1 MHPDDAAARGIA
13 DGDII
18 RLSNQRGACLAAVRL
33 TDGIRRGVVQLPTGA
48 WYDPADP
55 QDDKPLCVHGNPN
68 VLTRDVGTSALAQG
82 CTGQLTTVQVER
94 FDGNLPPIQAFEPPG
109 APGHVPRPPNS
120 AAVALERR
128 RIPRENRRPSAC
140 LPRDRM
146 PSSYIDTYY
155 RRTLASARALHHRRA
170 PDRRDLHRRWRA
182 RRADR
187 GAGAGARRAFRAA
200 AGGRA
205 GRRWGTSGR
214 NGGFVSPG
222 YATSLSAIERRAGR
236 EQAEEL
242 YRLTMEGV
250 GIVRRN
256 IESLGIADAAPSP
269 GIMRVLRYDGGV
281 ALQEERDAQEK
292 RFGRKLRY
300 LGHDETQ
307 ALLRSPKYHAA
318 LADDDAF
325 HFHPLNYARGLAREI
340 QRLGGTIHEGSPVL
354 SCELEG
360 PVKRLRTAQASIEAE
375 QVLFTT
381 GGYTGGL
388 FAPLKRS
395 FLPIATYVLLTEAA
409 PELIGQAIRTSAGI
423 GDDRRAGD
431 YYRLVE
437 GGSRILWGGRITT
450 RTSEPRDVAA
460 LLRREMVTTYPQLAP
475 LKVELAGRG

>member
-1 MHPDDAAARGIA
+1 
-13 DGDII
+13 
-18 RLSNQRGACLAAVRL
+18 
-33 TDGIRRGVVQLPTGA
+33 
-48 WYDPADP
+48 
-55 QDDKPLCVHGNPN
+55 
-68 VLTRDVGTSALAQG
+68 
-82 CTGQLTTVQVER
+82 
-94 FDGNLPPIQAFEPPG
+94 
-109 APGHVPRPPNS
+109 
-120 AAVALERR
+120 
-128 RIPRENRRPSAC
+128 
-140 LPRDRM
+140 M

-155 RRTLASARALHHRRA
+155 RRTLASAENYPVAEGRLTAEICIVGGGLAGLTAALELA
-170 PDRRDLHRRWRA
+170 
-182 RRADR
+182 
-187 GAGAGARRAFRAA
+187 
-200 AGGRA
+200 RA
-205 GRRWGTSGR
+205 GRSVLLLEAERIAWGASGR

-269 GIMRVLRYDGGV
+269 GIMRVLRYDGGA

-475 LKVELAGRG
+475 LKVELAWSGLMSYARHLMPQIGQYRPGVWYCTAFGGHGMNTTAIGGTVIAEAIRGDSDRFKLFAPFGLSWNGGPFGTAAVQLTYWSYQAADALRERRQ

>member
-1 MHPDDAAARGIA
+1 
-13 DGDII
+13 
-18 RLSNQRGACLAAVRL
+18 
-33 TDGIRRGVVQLPTGA
+33 
-48 WYDPADP
+48 
-55 QDDKPLCVHGNPN
+55 
-68 VLTRDVGTSALAQG
+68 
-82 CTGQLTTVQVER
+82 
-94 FDGNLPPIQAFEPPG
+94 
-109 APGHVPRPPNS
+109 
-120 AAVALERR
+120 
-128 RIPRENRRPSAC
+128 
-140 LPRDRM
+140 M

-155 RRTLASARALHHRRA
+155 RRTLASAENYPVAEGRLTAEICIVGGGLAGLTAALELA
-170 PDRRDLHRRWRA
+170 
-182 RRADR
+182 
-187 GAGAGARRAFRAA
+187 
-200 AGGRA
+200 RA
-205 GRRWGTSGR
+205 GRSVLLLEAERVAWGASGR

-475 LKVELAGRG
+475 LKVELAWSGLMSYARHLMPQIGQYRPGVWYCTAFGGHGMNTTAIGGTVIAEAIRGDSDRFKLFAPFGLSWNGGPFGTAAVQLTYWSYQAADALRERRQ

>member
-1 MHPDDAAARGIA
+1 
-13 DGDII
+13 
-18 RLSNQRGACLAAVRL
+18 
-33 TDGIRRGVVQLPTGA
+33 
-48 WYDPADP
+48 
-55 QDDKPLCVHGNPN
+55 
-68 VLTRDVGTSALAQG
+68 
-82 CTGQLTTVQVER
+82 
-94 FDGNLPPIQAFEPPG
+94 
-109 APGHVPRPPNS
+109 
-120 AAVALERR
+120 
-128 RIPRENRRPSAC
+128 
-140 LPRDRM
+140 M

-155 RRTLASARALHHRRA
+155 RRTLASAENYPVAEGRLTAEICIVGGGLAGLTAALELA
-170 PDRRDLHRRWRA
+170 
-182 RRADR
+182 
-187 GAGAGARRAFRAA
+187 
-200 AGGRA
+200 RA
-205 GRRWGTSGR
+205 GRSVLLLEAERIAWGASGR

-236 EQAEEL
+236 EQAGEL

-256 IESLGIADAAPSP
+256 IERLGIADAAPSP
-269 GIMRVLRYDGGV
+269 GIMRVLRYDGGA

-325 HFHPLNYARGLAREI
+325 HFHPLNYAHGLAREI

-395 FLPIATYVLLTEAA
+395 FLPIATYVLLTEVA

-450 RTSEPRDVAA
+450 RTCAPRDVAA

-475 LKVELAGRG
+475 LKVELAWSGLMSYARHLMPQIGQYRPGVWYCTAFGGHGMNTTAIGGTVIAEAIRGDSDRFKLFAPFGLSWNGGPFGTAAVQLTYWSYQAADALRERRQ

>member
-1 MHPDDAAARGIA
+1 
-13 DGDII
+13 
-18 RLSNQRGACLAAVRL
+18 
-33 TDGIRRGVVQLPTGA
+33 
-48 WYDPADP
+48 
-55 QDDKPLCVHGNPN
+55 
-68 VLTRDVGTSALAQG
+68 
-82 CTGQLTTVQVER
+82 
-94 FDGNLPPIQAFEPPG
+94 
-109 APGHVPRPPNS
+109 
-120 AAVALERR
+120 
-128 RIPRENRRPSAC
+128 
-140 LPRDRM
+140 M

-155 RRTLASARALHHRRA
+155 RRTLASAENYPVAEGRLTAEICIVGGGLAGLTAALELA
-170 PDRRDLHRRWRA
+170 
-182 RRADR
+182 
-187 GAGAGARRAFRAA
+187 
-200 AGGRA
+200 RA
-205 GRRWGTSGR
+205 GRSVLLLEAERVAWGASGR

-269 GIMRVLRYDGGV
+269 GIMRVLRYDGGA

-475 LKVELAGRG
+475 LKVELAWSGLMSYARHLMPQIGQYRPGVWYCTAFGGHGMNTTAIGGTVIAEAIRGDSDRFKLFAPFGLSWNGGPFGTAAVQLTYWSYQAADALRERRQ

>member
-1 MHPDDAAARGIA
+1 M
-13 DGDII
+13 
-18 RLSNQRGACLAAVRL
+18 
-33 TDGIRRGVVQLPTGA
+33 
-48 WYDPADP
+48 PA
-55 QDDKPLCVHGNPN
+55 
-68 VLTRDVGTSALAQG
+68 
-82 CTGQLTTVQVER
+82 
-94 FDGNLPPIQAFEPPG
+94 
-109 APGHVPRPPNS
+109 
-120 AAVALERR
+120 
-128 RIPRENRRPSAC
+128 
-140 LPRDRM
+140 
-146 PSSYIDTYY
+146 SYIDTYY
-155 RRTLASARALHHRRA
+155 RRTLASSESYPVAEGRLTAEICIVGGGLAGLTAALELA
-170 PDRRDLHRRWRA
+170 
-182 RRADR
+182 
-187 GAGAGARRAFRAA
+187 
-200 AGGRA
+200 RA
-205 GRRWGTSGR
+205 GRSVLLLEAERVAWGASGR

-222 YATSLSAIERRAGR
+222 YSTSLSAIERRTGR
-236 EQAEEL
+236 EQATEL

-269 GIMRVLRYDGGV
+269 GITRVVRYDGGA
-281 ALQEERDAQEK
+281 ALQAERDAQEK

-300 LGHDETQ
+300 LGRDETQ
-307 ALLRSPKYHAA
+307 AQLRSPKYHAA
-318 LADDDAF
+318 LADDDSF

-340 QRLGGTIHEGSPVL
+340 LRLGGKVHEGSPVL

-360 PVKRLRTAQASIEAE
+360 PVKRLRTAQATIEAE

-381 GGYTGGL
+381 GGYTGSL
-388 FAPLKRS
+388 LAPLKRS

-475 LKVELAGRG
+475 LKVDLAWSGLMSYARHLMPQIGQYRPGVWYCTAFGGHGMNTTAIGGTVISEAIRGDSDRFKLFAPFGLSWNGGPFGTAAVQLTYWRYQAADALRERRQ